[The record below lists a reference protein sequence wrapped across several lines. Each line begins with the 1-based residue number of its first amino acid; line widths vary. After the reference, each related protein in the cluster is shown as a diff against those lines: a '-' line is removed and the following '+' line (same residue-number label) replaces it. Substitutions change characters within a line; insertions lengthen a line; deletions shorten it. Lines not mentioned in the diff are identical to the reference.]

1 MSQVALIV
9 MLGLSIRSA
18 AAGFEA
24 LRDFLG
30 RHGNVPGG
38 LVAPGLGCS
47 VAGGMPWGGGARMRG
62 GIRHIGRGLFSSRRR
77 EKIRLTLWPDIT
89 Q

>member
-9 MLGLSIRSA
+9 RLGLLVRSA
-18 AAGFEA
+18 AAGWKRF
-24 LRDFLG
+24 G
-30 RHGNVPGG
+30 ISSGGGNAPGG

-47 VAGGMPWGGGARMRG
+47 VAGGMPWGGGAKMRG
-62 GIRHIGRGLFSSRRR
+62 EIRHIGRGLFSSRLR
-77 EKIRLTLWPDIT
+77 EKFRLTLWPDIT